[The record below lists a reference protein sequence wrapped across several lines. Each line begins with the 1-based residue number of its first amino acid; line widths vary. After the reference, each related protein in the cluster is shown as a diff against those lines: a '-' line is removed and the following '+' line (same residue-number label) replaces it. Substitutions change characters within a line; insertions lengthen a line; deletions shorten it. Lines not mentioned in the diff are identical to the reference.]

1 MVNGLA
7 QAAEPTASQTQ
18 EFTTPSGI
26 HRLKTACRQFE
37 AMFLSRLLGESFKPV
52 SALRGSV
59 PGGALYGSLA
69 VDAFASTLAK
79 GGGLGIA
86 EMLYRQLQGYLAGQ
100 AGAPPVESERPDGAA
115 PGVEDMALQRMR
127 AIDPVVTAA
136 SRSLGVGGNWVR
148 AIIIQESNVSP
159 RAVSPKGAAGLMQ
172 LMSDTAHSM
181 GVQDRFDIAE
191 NIRGGVAYFKQ
202 LLTQFDGDPELAL
215 AGYNAGPGAV
225 VKFGGIPPYP
235 ETERYVREV
244 IEKKQLLDEM
254 YPMDR
259 T

>member
-18 EFTTPSGI
+18 EFTTPSGT

-115 PGVEDMALQRMR
+115 PGVEDTALQRMR
-127 AIDPVVTAA
+127 AIDPVYRRLEPRGLRMLAVN
-136 SRSLGVGGNWVR
+136 VG
-148 AIIIQESNVSP
+148 
-159 RAVSPKGAAGLMQ
+159 
-172 LMSDTAHSM
+172 
-181 GVQDRFDIAE
+181 QDRDTVRKFVERTGITYDVVLDKDEAVTRRYGVIALPVTYFIDSE
-191 NIRGGVAYFKQ
+191 GVVRHRILGESDAATFERMAETLLGTDGGTAPF
-202 LLTQFDGDPELAL
+202 
-215 AGYNAGPGAV
+215 
-225 VKFGGIPPYP
+225 
-235 ETERYVREV
+235 R
-244 IEKKQLLDEM
+244 
-254 YPMDR
+254 
-259 T
+259 